1 MKVVVY
7 GKDNCPYCVAAKE
20 WLNARCLAF
29 NYVDVLKDL
38 NPGELASLKTQYK
51 MNTVPIV
58 VINDELIGGYSNLQ
72 RLEL

>member
-1 MKVVVY
+1 MKIVVY

-38 NPGELASLKTQYK
+38 NPGELALK
-51 MNTVPIV
+51 NTV
-58 VINDELIGGYSNLQ
+58 
-72 RLEL
+72 